1 MDDAVQTQPEEP
13 GAAVQPRA
21 GDGKRWSADGE
32 GGSSGVTDV
41 SITHVLSL
49 KCVASAIRLGP
60 LDVYLISGAECKVF
74 SVRDRWRTERLRQR
88 TGGRH

>member
-32 GGSSGVTDV
+32 SESSGVTDV
-41 SITHVLSL
+41 GFNA
-49 KCVASAIRLGP
+49 CVRPKMCGFGHQTWAFRCLFNSR
-60 LDVYLISGAECKVF
+60 C
-74 SVRDRWRTERLRQR
+74 
-88 TGGRH
+88 